1 MIPDVLQRQSGFIK
15 LLIPPRSVSS
25 FPIHLHPP
33 IPKRHQG
40 TGGAGGA
47 PKAPSPKDSIVFSK
61 VQLPHLPCSAWH
73 PLRETALDL
82 LQWEPLTPSS
92 LLGVPTSSAAHQPG
106 LSTWDCC
113 RRSHGQRSLIHGAW
127 PGSPGSHI
135 PHISPKTA
143 LPCHGDG
150 ALGPSAGKV
159 LAGCHSP
166 VQKHRRLASECWSMS
181 NLPRRAKS
189 QDTDLQIL
197 L

>member
-1 MIPDVLQRQSGFIK
+1 M
-15 LLIPPRSVSS
+15 LIPPRSVPS
-25 FPIHLHPP
+25 FPVHLHPP
-33 IPKRHQG
+33 ISGPSPRG
-40 TGGAGGA
+40 TKAQEEQEEPPESPA
-47 PKAPSPKDSIVFSK
+47 PRTALCSPRYSCHICPALLGTPSGEQPWNYCSGSLSHPAPSGVF
-61 VQLPHLPCSAWH
+61 PH
-73 PLRETALDL
+73 
-82 LQWEPLTPSS
+82 
-92 LLGVPTSSAAHQPG
+92 PG

-143 LPCHGDG
+143 LPCHGDA